1 MEKEKVPQ
9 DTSNLTKNNVKEL
22 LYATDE
28 NGDYTTTLSSG
39 WEPKTIALSNSIED
53 INERIAEAKLQVEN
67 GEASPICYY
76 MELNKMDLT
85 ILASYVGLWKWRVKR
100 HFKPAVF
107 AKLNDKT
114 LKKYADAFA
123 ISVHEL
129 KNSIKTNA
137 N

>member
-28 NGDYTTTLSSG
+28 NGNYTTTLSTG
-39 WEPKTIALSNSIED
+39 WEPKAIALSNSIDD

-67 GEASPICYY
+67 GQVSPICYY

-85 ILASYVGLWKWRVKR
+85 ILASYAGLWKWRVKR
-100 HFKPAVF
+100 HFKPEVF
-107 AKLNDKT
+107 ARLSDKI
-114 LKKYADAFA
+114 LKKYADAFE
-123 ISVHEL
+123 ISVDEL
-129 KNSIKTNA
+129 KNSIQTNA
-137 N
+137 S

>member
-9 DTSNLTKNNVKEL
+9 DKGNLTKNNLKEL

-39 WEPKTIALSNSIED
+39 WEPKTIALSNSIDD
-53 INERIAEAKLQVEN
+53 IKERIAEAKLQVET
-67 GEASPICYY
+67 GESSPICYY
-76 MELNKMDLT
+76 MEVNKMDIT

-100 HFKPAVF
+100 HFKPNVF

-114 LKKYADAFA
+114 LQKYADAFE
-123 ISVHEL
+123 ISVQEL
-129 KNSIKTNA
+129 KNIKSD
-137 N
+137 